1 MKRFSGFICGV
12 LVTLLVAGLASPAL
26 AALTAKTIEV
36 YTGVTLYVDDVKFTP
51 KNALGE
57 EVEILLYNGT
67 TYLPVRAIG
76 EAYGKDIAW
85 DDATKSAY
93 IGYHE
98 APETQPALADG
109 TYDVY
114 FEKNS
119 AKNGKVSFYA
129 TNYAYISWSDAV
141 SMMQG
146 DTLSFYGYDEYP
158 SGERVQKVEFESSE
172 DFNVTLYNGDV
183 LWFWLDPSDNNFYL
197 QDPAGAGVGCKG
209 NELYT
214 MPVAAGAKLVDWSTA
229 SERTFSS
236 MEELLAN
243 THSYN
248 MLAEIS
254 VQNGAITRANIFF
267 HP

>member
-119 AKNGKVSFYA
+119 AKNGKVSVA
-129 TNYAYISWSDAV
+129 
-141 SMMQG
+141 G
-146 DTLSFYGYDEYP
+146 
-158 SGERVQKVEFESSE
+158 
-172 DFNVTLYNGDV
+172 
-183 LWFWLDPSDNNFYL
+183 WLDDSDKDYIEFAKEMEADGVKNIIFTDISKDGTL
-197 QDPAGAGVGCKG
+197 AGPNLEQLSALSKSVKC
-209 NELYT
+209 
-214 MPVAAGAKLVDWSTA
+214 DITA
-229 SERTFSS
+229 SGGVHNINDIKN
-236 MEELLAN
+236 LLDMN
-243 THSYN
+243 LY
-248 MLAEIS
+248 
-254 VQNGAITRANIFF
+254 GAIAGRAIYDGTLDLREAVNLTKG
-267 HP
+267 